1 MRIISFNVNGIRSM
15 IGKLKNGEKNVNAGD
30 HCLKSLIEEQRPD
43 ILCLQEVKTQSE
55 SDLEELSSHF
65 TYLFTNFSKNKKG
78 YSGVSLMT
86 NLTPEWVSYDF
97 SLFEEDRIG
106 KYEESSFVNEGRLI
120 AVKFAEFIA
129 VTVYV
134 PNAQPELAR
143 IQERLQWENL
153 LRKYLKA
160 LEEDYQVPVV
170 LCGDLNVAPT
180 DKDIHRKQP
189 KGTPGASAEER
200 GAFQQLVEAGFVD
213 SFRALHPAEMKY
225 TYWSNFAKSRER
237 NKGWRIDMVMVS
249 EHATDRIT
257 HSDCL
262 TEYMGSD
269 HCPVVC
275 DIAF

>member
-15 IGKLKNGEKNVNAGD
+15 IGKLKNGEKNGHNDD
-30 HCLKSLIEEQRPD
+30 HCLKSLIDEQRPD
-43 ILCLQEVKTQSE
+43 ILCLQEVKTQNE
-55 SDLEELSSHF
+55 NDLDILSSHF

-78 YSGVSLMT
+78 YSGVSFMT
-86 NLTPEWVSYDF
+86 NLIPEWVSYDF

-106 KYEESSFVNEGRLI
+106 KYEESSFMNEGRLI
-120 AVKFAEFIA
+120 AVKFADCIV

-143 IQERLQWENL
+143 IQERLEWENL
-153 LRKYLKA
+153 LRNYLKA
-160 LEEDYQVPVV
+160 LEEDYEVPVI

-180 DKDIHRKQP
+180 DNDIHRKQP
-189 KGTPGASAEER
+189 KGTPGASIEER
-200 GAFQQLVEAGFVD
+200 TAFQKVVESGFVD
-213 SFRALHPAEMKY
+213 SFRILHPNESKY
-225 TYWSNFAKSRER
+225 TYWSNFAKCRER
-237 NKGWRIDMVMVS
+237 NKGGRIDMIMVS
-249 EHATDRIT
+249 ECATNRIT

-275 DIAF
+275 DMAF

>member
-1 MRIISFNVNGIRSM
+1 M
-15 IGKLKNGEKNVNAGD
+15 IGKLKNGEKNGHAGD

-153 LRKYLKA
+153 LQKYLKA

-200 GAFQQLVEAGFVD
+200 DAFQQLVEAGFMD
-213 SFRALHPAEMKY
+213 SFRALHPDEMKY

-275 DIAF
+275 DITF